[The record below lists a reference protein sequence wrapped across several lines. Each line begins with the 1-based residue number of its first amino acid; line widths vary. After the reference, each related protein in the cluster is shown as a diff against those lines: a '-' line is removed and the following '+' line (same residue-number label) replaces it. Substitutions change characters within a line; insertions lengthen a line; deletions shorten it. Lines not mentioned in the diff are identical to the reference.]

1 MPAENRHAEQHPSR
15 KESAG
20 VRVARPMLLH
30 RAFAARLGA
39 RRFDVLRTL
48 VVPLVAGLGV
58 VLSLLLFSLLASEVL
73 EGDTHSLDM
82 QLLEAAER
90 FRTAHPRFGVVMR
103 DLSGLGSAV
112 VLSFL
117 VVATVIYLALLSART
132 SAVLVAASTAAG
144 AVLIHLLLK
153 PAFGRL
159 RPDLAFADH
168 AAWGMSFPSGHASMS
183 AIVFLT
189 LGALLANTRSRWV
202 ERVFI
207 LAMAAVAT
215 FLVGVSRVAL
225 GVHWG
230 TDVLAGWALGAAWAA
245 GWLLVAHRVLRAERT
260 DRAASGGR
268 RR

>member
-1 MPAENRHAEQHPSR
+1 
-15 KESAG
+15 
-20 VRVARPMLLH
+20 MLLR
-30 RAFAARLGA
+30 RALAARLGP
-39 RRFDVLRTL
+39 RRFDALRTL

-58 VLSLLLFSLLASEVL
+58 VLLLLLFSLLAGEVL
-73 EGDTHSLDM
+73 EGDTHGLDM
-82 QLLEAAER
+82 QLLGAAER
-90 FRTAHPRFGVVMR
+90 IRTAYPRFGVVMR
-103 DLSGLGSAV
+103 DLSGLGSAA

-207 LAMAAVAT
+207 LATAAVAT

-225 GVHWG
+225 GVHWA

-260 DRAASGGR
+260 ERTDTGGGR
-268 RR
+268 R